1 MGRACHG
8 VDLEYGNDSHTLVR
22 LSAAQRAWLAE
33 SIYAMQQGAAPTDMG
48 PAVRKAVELRFAKNF
63 AALCQDEWYR
73 IAVRALDA
81 ATSAGRIAA
90 QLAELDRS
98 QEIRR
103 RHALAALEAV
113 RAICDRTA
121 SLTRLDERRGR
132 LVGTAGGH
140 EQEAIRIAS

>member
-1 MGRACHG
+1 MGH
-8 VDLEYGNDSHTLVR
+8 
-22 LSAAQRAWLAE
+22 
-33 SIYAMQQGAAPTDMG
+33 
-48 PAVRKAVELRFAKNF
+48 AVRKTVERRFANNF
-63 AALCQDEWYR
+63 AELCQDEWYR

-132 LVGTAGGH
+132 LVRTAGGH
-140 EQEAIRIAS
+140 EREAIRIAS

>member
-1 MGRACHG
+1 M
-8 VDLEYGNDSHTLVR
+8 VR
-22 LSAAQRAWLAE
+22 LSTAQRAWLAE
-33 SIYAMQQGAAPTDMG
+33 SIYAMQRGAAPTDMG
-48 PAVRKAVELRFAKNF
+48 HAVRMTVERRFANNF
-63 AALCQDEWYR
+63 AELCQDEWYR

-132 LVGTAGGH
+132 LVRTAGGH
-140 EQEAIRIAS
+140 EREAIRIAS

>member
-8 VDLEYGNDSHTLVR
+8 VDLEYGSDSHTLVR
-22 LSAAQRAWLAE
+22 LSTAQRAWLAE
-33 SIYAMQQGAAPTDMG
+33 SIDAMQRGAAPTDMG
-48 PAVRKAVELRFAKNF
+48 HAVRKTVERRFANNF
-63 AALCQDEWYR
+63 AELCQDEWYR

-121 SLTRLDERRGR
+121 SLTQLDERRGR
-132 LVGTAGGH
+132 LVRTPGGH
-140 EQEAIRIAS
+140 ERDAIRIAS